1 MGIDPVAFC
10 LLGNGSLGL
19 MNGTAQLRRSVYAIA
34 YIEQYNQLRA
44 SHIIMK
50 ASTAGV
56 STYERKTSRFSS
68 IRLQKRSRDEGDDQS
83 P

>member
-19 MNGTAQLRRSVYAIA
+19 INGTAQLRRSVYAIA
-34 YIEQYNQLRA
+34 YIGQYNQL
-44 SHIIMK
+44 HGPHLVK

-56 STYERKTSRFSS
+56 NTYERKTSRFSP
-68 IRLQKRSRDEGDDQS
+68 IRLQKRSRDEGDN
-83 P
+83 